1 MSDFFE
7 KLAAGVV
14 RRDELNAAIC
24 ASLACFVREL
34 LRKEVENRDSS

>member
-7 KLAAGVV
+7 KLAADVV
-14 RRDELNAAIC
+14 RRDESNAAIR

-34 LRKEVENRDSS
+34 SRKEVENRDSS